1 MKKGKINMGEYI
13 EEVFRR
19 WERKG
24 DEREKSVNKMNVN
37 KTKASEKKNKKR
49 PQHIKEYIF
58 LKSVSTLYLQRTNSS
73 MRTH

>member
-37 KTKASEKKNKKR
+37 KTKASEKKNKNGHSISKN
-49 PQHIKEYIF
+49 IF
-58 LKSVSTLYLQRTNSS
+58 S
-73 MRTH
+73 